1 VGPASDSKVAGG
13 HFHATTA
20 SIRAARRLASDTV
33 VAWQLDDVIDAVE
46 LCTAELAANAVLHG
60 RTSFDV
66 VLRHIGDGVRVDVI
80 DSRPDELPAQI
91 PLTGTASDITRM
103 AATGRGL
110 QLVAG
115 TANRWG
121 YTTTEDDK
129 SVWAEIEVEAP
140 ELPSEPVVVLG
151 RGRPVE
157 PGDVHLDLRSMPVRA
172 AVASGMQVDEIVRSH
187 QLGERGTDA
196 SALPDL
202 YRLLEVSAGP
212 RLAGR
217 HAALRAAGR
226 EALRFDLDL
235 NTSMAALVGLGE
247 LNGLLE
253 RLARSS
259 AARPAGDDVVA
270 YRAWLRAET
279 ARQLRG
285 EPPEAC
291 PLP

>member
-1 VGPASDSKVAGG
+1 LGPVSDSEVAGA

-20 SIRAARRLASDTV
+20 SVRAARRLASDTV
-33 VAWQLDDVIDAVE
+33 TAWQLHDVIDAVE
-46 LCTAELAANAVLHG
+46 LCTAELAANAVRHG

-66 VLRHIGDGVRVDVI
+66 VLRRNGDGVRVDVI

-110 QLVAG
+110 QLIAG

-121 YTTTEDDK
+121 YTTSEDDK
-129 SVWAEIEVEAP
+129 SVWAEIDVEAP

-151 RGRPVE
+151 RGRPVQA
-157 PGDVHLDLRSMPVRA
+157 GDVHLELRSMPVRA
-172 AVASGMQVDEIVRSH
+172 AVASGVQVDEIVRSH
-187 QLGERGTDA
+187 QLGDRGTDT

-212 RLAGR
+212 RLVGR

-226 EALRFDLDL
+226 GALRFDLDL
-235 NTSMAALVGLGE
+235 DTSMAALVGLGE
-247 LNGLLE
+247 LNRLLE
-253 RLARSS
+253 RLTRSS
-259 AARPAGDDVVA
+259 ASRPAGEDVVV
-270 YRAWLRAET
+270 YREWLREET

-285 EPPEAC
+285 EPPQAC
-291 PLP
+291 ALP